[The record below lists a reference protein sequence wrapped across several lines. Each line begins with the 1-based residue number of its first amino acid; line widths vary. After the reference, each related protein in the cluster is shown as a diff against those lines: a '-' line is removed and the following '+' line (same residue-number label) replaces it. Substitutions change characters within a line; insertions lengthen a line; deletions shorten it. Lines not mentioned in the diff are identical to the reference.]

1 MRPWSRWSDVLLAG
15 LVVGL
20 PVALAACDKRAT
32 DAPHAQTPP
41 QKERVFVYARMPED
55 GAYDVTASL
64 GATAG
69 TAKLARERLVR
80 EAEKRR
86 CTAVLLKEDWSEDVP
101 GEPGVKKYAATGD
114 CLVRK
119 PLTTSW
125 CDSW

>member
-1 MRPWSRWSDVLLAG
+1 M
-15 LVVGL
+15 
-20 PVALAACDKRAT
+20 
-32 DAPHAQTPP
+32 
-41 QKERVFVYARMPED
+41 YARMPED

-119 PLTTSW
+119 PLSTAGRLTDGWGPRAPSAAR
-125 CDSW
+125 